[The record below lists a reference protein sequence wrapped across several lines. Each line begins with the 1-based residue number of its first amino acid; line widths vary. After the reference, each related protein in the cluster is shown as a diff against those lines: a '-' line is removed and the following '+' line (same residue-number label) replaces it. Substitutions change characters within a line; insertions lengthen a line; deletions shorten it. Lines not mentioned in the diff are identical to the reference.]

1 MLLIPFVENAFKHGV
16 GMIEKPS
23 ISIQLIDNP
32 QYLHF
37 VVKNKISNQPA
48 EQKDESSG
56 IGLTNVRRR
65 LELLYPEHHTLSISD
80 SDHNYVVDLMIKH
93 S

>member
-1 MLLIPFVENAFKHGV
+1 
-16 GMIEKPS
+16 MIEKPS
-23 ISIQLIDNP
+23 ISIRLLDNP

-48 EQKDESSG
+48 EHKDESSG

-65 LELLYPEHHTLSISD
+65 LELLYPQHHTLNISD
-80 SDHNYVVDLMIKH
+80 NDQNYVVDLMITH